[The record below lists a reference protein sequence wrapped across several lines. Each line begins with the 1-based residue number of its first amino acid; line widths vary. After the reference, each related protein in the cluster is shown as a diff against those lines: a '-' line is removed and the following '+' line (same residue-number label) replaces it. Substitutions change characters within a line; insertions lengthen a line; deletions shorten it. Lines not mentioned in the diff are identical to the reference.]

1 MPAVSP
7 RGRLRTR
14 LAMIDLHS
22 HLLPG
27 VDDGALD
34 RTDSLAMA
42 RVAESDG
49 VELVCATPHIRD
61 DHDVLIDELAARV
74 ATLNGEL
81 ERAGIATRATSGGEV
96 AAPII
101 DRLSDEDLAALTL
114 GGGGLW
120 ILLEPPSGPLDEAIA
135 KAVER
140 LRKRGYR
147 ALIAHPERHLGVDF
161 ELRLAQLIEAGALIQ
176 VTAAYVVEDERD
188 TFLDLA
194 ARGLMHV
201 LGSDAHSSHGGRKLA
216 ISEGLD
222 RLAGL
227 PHFDWIAR
235 DAPAAIVAGE
245 SIAPPVAPR
254 PSAR

>member
-1 MPAVSP
+1 
-7 RGRLRTR
+7 
-14 LAMIDLHS
+14 MIDLHS

-34 RTDSLAMA
+34 PADSMAMA

-61 DHDVLIDELAARV
+61 DHDVLIDELAGRV

-96 AAPII
+96 AAPTV

-135 KAVER
+135 TAVEH
-140 LRKRGYR
+140 LRERGYR

-188 TFLDLA
+188 IFLDLA
-194 ARGLMHV
+194 ARGLLHV

-222 RLAGL
+222 RLARL

-235 DAPAAIVAGE
+235 EAPAGIVAGE
-245 SIAPPVAPR
+245 PIAPPVAPR